1 MIWQGSIKIGFN
13 GKDLKLTIG
22 SRYIIG
28 RAGATGTVSGLR
40 PGAVIFPG
48 TATHAV
54 TRSAEDSFKLF
65 RLAVGAFELHLIVLL
80 HNQYFEAF
88 VTF

>member
-22 SRYIIG
+22 SRYIVG

-40 PGAVIFPG
+40 P
-48 TATHAV
+48 
-54 TRSAEDSFKLF
+54 
-65 RLAVGAFELHLIVLL
+65 VGAFELHLIVLL
-80 HNQYFEAF
+80 HYQYFEAF